1 MSTVHVGVLHMSSA
15 GLGIPWKNVDT
26 GAKKLRVKVSAAVMP
41 TTWESPARSPRRA
54 VDMGRIKPPLIA
66 ETSARVLVQVLEW
79 SEQTQ
84 EYCRNLLT
92 RDS

>member
-41 TTWESPARSPRRA
+41 TTWESPARA
-54 VDMGRIKPPLIA
+54 VLGA
-66 ETSARVLVQVLEW
+66 QST
-79 SEQTQ
+79 
-84 EYCRNLLT
+84 
-92 RDS
+92 